1 MKKVL
6 AFLSAIVLA
15 AGVVG
20 CGSDADSSSSSS
32 EAATTEATTEANGK
46 KAT

>member
-32 EAATTEATTEANGK
+32 
-46 KAT
+46 